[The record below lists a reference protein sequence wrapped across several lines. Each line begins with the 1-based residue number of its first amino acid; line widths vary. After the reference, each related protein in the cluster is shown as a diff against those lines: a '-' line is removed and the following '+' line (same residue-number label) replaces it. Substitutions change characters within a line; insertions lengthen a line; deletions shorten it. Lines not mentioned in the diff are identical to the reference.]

1 MAHAVKDGEGTAL
14 AAGREKKD
22 GRKSVFGLIG
32 ELPDIIGT
40 LLRDEIEQIKREAI
54 TRLKTAGIGIGLFA
68 GAAVFLYFAAF
79 PLLAAVVLGIGEALP
94 LWLSALIVGV
104 FLLIIAVVL
113 ALLGLSRVKKGVP
126 PVPKESIDSVK
137 DDVKAF
143 KGVQQYDR

>member
-1 MAHAVKDGEGTAL
+1 MAHAVKDGV
-14 AAGREKKD
+14 AAGNEKKD

-32 ELPDIIGT
+32 ELPSIIST

-54 TRLKTAGIGIGLFA
+54 TRLKQAGIGIGLFA

-79 PLLAAVVLGIGEALP
+79 PLLAAAVFGIANALP